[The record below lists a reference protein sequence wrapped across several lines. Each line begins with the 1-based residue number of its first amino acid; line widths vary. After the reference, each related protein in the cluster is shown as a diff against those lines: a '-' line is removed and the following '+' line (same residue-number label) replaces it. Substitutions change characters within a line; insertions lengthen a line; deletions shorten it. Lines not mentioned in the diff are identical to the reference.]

1 LEGLVADSTYYY
13 TVKPEGNSAAISN
26 QILVH
31 TGLTND
37 MQQPENNS
45 VRWSVLSD
53 GVQIYNLPAN
63 SLFTIL
69 DLTGKKLQTLQ
80 PKSTEIKLKLPT
92 KGIYLLQ
99 IQNKQEI
106 KTYKLLY

>member
-1 LEGLVADSTYYY
+1 
-13 TVKPEGNSAAISN
+13 
-26 QILVH
+26 
-31 TGLTND
+31 

-63 SLFTIL
+63 SLFTVL
-69 DLTGKKLQTLQ
+69 DLTGKKLQTQQ
-80 PKSTEIKLKLPT
+80 PKTTEIKLRLST